1 MDVLATGATFANS
14 VAVVGVDETSVLY
27 TSTFKA
33 AVMRHILGKD
43 GGYNGMNVVGGG
55 GGEGGGGWGPRG
67 CCTALPAS
75 LTGPNAPSIGE
86 CDTSRS
92 L

>member
-1 MDVLATGATFANS
+1 MDVLATGAAFANS

-43 GGYNGMNVVGGG
+43 GGYNGMNVVVGKRRGGG
-55 GGEGGGGWGPRG
+55 GMGAERVLYGFTGLLDGSKCSFDRG
-67 CCTALPAS
+67 M
-75 LTGPNAPSIGE
+75 
-86 CDTSRS
+86 
-92 L
+92 